1 MSLSIQL
8 VFYAGLFFCIKHFI
22 ADGLLQTT
30 YQYTNKGKWGHLGG
44 LIHSGNHALLTFPS
58 FVLPFVLVGADKPLW
73 YIMAFGLIAAV
84 ADFIFHYLIDLTK
97 IKITEH
103 FGWTEMGTG
112 TTKTDTKGRK
122 ALLIYDNK
130 FFWAIMAD
138 QCLHFLTYIVL
149 LCLMLAIL
157 LHTPHM
163 TA

>member
-1 MSLSIQL
+1 MDVSIQL

-30 YQYTNKGKWGHLGG
+30 YQYTNKGKWGHPGG
-44 LIHSGNHALLTFPS
+44 LIHSGNHGLLT
-58 FVLPFVLVGADKPLW
+58 LPCFIVPFILVGADKPLW
-73 YIMAFGLIAAV
+73 YIAAFGVIAALG
-84 ADFIFHYLIDLTK
+84 DFIIHYLIDLTK
-97 IKITEH
+97 IKITER
-103 FGWTEMGTG
+103 FGWTEMGMG
-112 TTKTDTKGRK
+112 TTKKDTKGRK

-130 FFWAIMAD
+130 YFWAIMAD

-157 LHTPHM
+157 LHTPHI